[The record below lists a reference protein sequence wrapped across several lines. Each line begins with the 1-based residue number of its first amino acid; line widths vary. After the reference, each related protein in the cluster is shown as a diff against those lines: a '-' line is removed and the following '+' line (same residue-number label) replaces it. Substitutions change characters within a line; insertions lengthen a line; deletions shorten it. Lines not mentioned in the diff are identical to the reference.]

1 MARRGEDTRERI
13 LGAART
19 LVMES
24 GFAGTS
30 IDDILK
36 ATGLTKGAFFHH
48 FKGKADLARELVEW
62 HARQDLSLF
71 EDLVKEAE
79 AQSDDPLEQAMVLLE
94 IFEDEISRSRDRSPG
109 CMYAVYTYEAME
121 FEPAVRD
128 FIADTLRQWTSMY
141 VRKFQDV
148 IDRYPPAVPVTARQL
163 AETYVSIVEGGLV
176 LQRAYGDMRMT
187 ARQSEQFRNY
197 LKLLFGEEQAT
208 GKKTTANRR
217 RETAA
222 YA

>member
-13 LGAART
+13 LEAARL
-19 LVMES
+19 LVMEN

-48 FKGKADLARELVEW
+48 FKGKAELARELVEW
-62 HARQDLSLF
+62 HARQDLVMF
-71 EDLVKEAE
+71 EALVAEAE
-79 AQSDDPLEQAMVLLE
+79 ARSDDPLDQAVALLE
-94 IFEDEISRSRDRSPG
+94 LFEDQISRSRDHSPG
-109 CMYAVYTYEAME
+109 CMYAVYTYEAMQ
-121 FEPAVRD
+121 FEPSVHD

-141 VRKFQDV
+141 VRKFQEV
-148 IDRYPPAVPVTARQL
+148 IDRYPPVMPVTARQL

-187 ARQSEQFRNY
+187 ARQSQQFRNY
-197 LKLLFGEEQAT
+197 LTLLFGEARS
-208 GKKTTANRR
+208 AARPASSARR
-217 RETAA
+217 RKAPA